1 MNTYVARERHIGILE
16 HSCKYA
22 STKKLSNKHTRKQ
35 KKEHLHVVRG
45 FRAQFHRPKRNRQN
59 PPCTGASNHVEQVR
73 DPVPARQPAQVLEEG
88 NLDEA
93 AHPAAVQAQHAGAGA
108 RRQETFRRTA
118 PLRVHRTERAAD
130 QGGVNV
136 VVVVGVF
143 SCSCVCV
150 GSSGAGACAFAFV

>member
-1 MNTYVARERHIGILE
+1 M
-16 HSCKYA
+16 
-22 STKKLSNKHTRKQ
+22 
-35 KKEHLHVVRG
+35 RG
-45 FRAQFHRPKRNRQN
+45 FRAQFHGPKRNRQN

-73 DPVPARQPAQVLEEG
+73 DLVPARQPAQVLEEG

-108 RRQETFRRTA
+108 RRQETFGRTA

-130 QGGVNV
+130 EGVM
-136 VVVVGVF
+136 VVVGVF
-143 SCSCVCV
+143 CSYVCV